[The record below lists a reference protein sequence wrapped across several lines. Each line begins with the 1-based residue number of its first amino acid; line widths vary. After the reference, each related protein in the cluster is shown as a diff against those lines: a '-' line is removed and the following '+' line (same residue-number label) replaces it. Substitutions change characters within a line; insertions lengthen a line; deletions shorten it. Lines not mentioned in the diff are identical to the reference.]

1 MIVGI
6 EVSRLARSCK
16 DWYQLLEI
24 CALFDTLIADMD
36 GVYDASLFNDRLL
49 LGLKGTIFEAELHV
63 LKARMQQG
71 RMAKARRGELSIP
84 LPRGFVRQASGE
96 VILDPDERVRT
107 AIQLVLERAVPRQAG
122 REARLARPHRVAL
135 AGDREGRSAG
145 SADVSRDQRQVV
157 DRVDRL
163 GALRAVIDAHR
174 PADERG
180 SRAGVEQRRLKN
192 RID

>member
-63 LKARMQQG
+63 LNARMQQG

-84 LPRGFVRQASGE
+84 MPRGFVRQASGE
-96 VILDPDERVRT
+96 VTLDPDE
-107 AIQLVLERAVPRQAG
+107 QVLSTFGASCASDK
-122 REARLARPHRVAL
+122 RLPTISCIRRRRSGPAARP
-135 AGDREGRSAG
+135 
-145 SADVSRDQRQVV
+145 
-157 DRVDRL
+157 
-163 GALRAVIDAHR
+163 RAA
-174 PADERG
+174 RG
-180 SRAGVEQRRLKN
+180 
-192 RID
+192 